1 MYFYKNLY
9 VGSSIRDPEMVMKN
23 LRTGRGQFTVYVI
36 ALSPSKPGIGANQLE
51 ILHCVNLKQPYYK
64 EYPPYIVG
72 IASGRMEAIELV
84 RDMVQ
89 EAYDHTGSA
98 DVRAYLFPHG
108 IRPVRAK
115 ELALRISASPET
127 APAVTETEPDPEETA
142 PAASEITSDTA
153 ETAPLE

>member
-9 VGSSIRDPEMVMKN
+9 VGPSIRDPEEVRKN
-23 LRTGRGQFTVYVI
+23 LRIGRGQFTIYVI

-51 ILHCVNLKQPYYK
+51 ILHCVNLQQPYYK

-72 IASGRMEAIELV
+72 IASGRIEAIELV

-89 EAYDHTGSA
+89 EAYDHTGSG

-108 IRPVRAK
+108 IRAARVQ
-115 ELALRISASPET
+115 ELA
-127 APAVTETEPDPEETA
+127 APTPDQAEAA
-142 PAASEITSDTA
+142 PAAAEAANDAAETGTDTA